1 MSLKELLPIA
11 KTVKKKST
19 SVDLFAIMD
28 APIFTVARCI
38 GEKLRLI
45 LGWKV
50 QEKVN
55 YEREE

>member
-1 MSLKELLPIA
+1 MFLKKLLPIV

-19 SVDLFAIMD
+19 SVNLFAIMD
-28 APIFTVARCI
+28 VSIFTVARCI